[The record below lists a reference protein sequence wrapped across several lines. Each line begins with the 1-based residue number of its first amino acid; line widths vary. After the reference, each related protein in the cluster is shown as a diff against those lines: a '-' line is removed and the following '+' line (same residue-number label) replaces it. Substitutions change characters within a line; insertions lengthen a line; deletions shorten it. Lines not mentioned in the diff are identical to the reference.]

1 MNIHPGI
8 PASYHE
14 EILEAAKKANL
25 DVIEDWG
32 STFYLTK
39 ISGSDNRIIPEGRV
53 GRGSLSL
60 IGSEGHVGLYLNSTD
75 EWFRTSAV
83 INCVKT
89 DTGYEITTQNSVYK
103 LEQIR
108 NNAKV

>member
-1 MNIHPGI
+1 MIVNVGI
-8 PASYHE
+8 PESYHE

-25 DVIEDWG
+25 DIIENWG

-39 ISGSDNRIIPEGRV
+39 ISGSNNRIIPEGRV

-60 IGSEGHVGLYLNSTD
+60 IGSKGHVGLYLNSPD

-83 INCVKT
+83 VSCVKT
-89 DTGYEITTQNSVYK
+89 DTGYEITTLNSVYK
-103 LEQIR
+103 LDR
-108 NNAKV
+108 